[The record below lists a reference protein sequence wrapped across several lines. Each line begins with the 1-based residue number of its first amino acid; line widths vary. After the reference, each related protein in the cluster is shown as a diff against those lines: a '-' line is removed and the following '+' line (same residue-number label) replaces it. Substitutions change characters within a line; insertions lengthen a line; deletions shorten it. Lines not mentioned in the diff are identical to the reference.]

1 MTVLDAILA
10 RKRLDVAARKE
21 QRPLEV
27 LKEGLGKSERDFYQ
41 ALAAPGLG
49 LIAELKRKSPSKGMI
64 REDWDPEGI
73 ARIYDTHASA
83 ISVLC
88 DTPFF
93 GGGHEI
99 LCRVRPSTHLPLLC
113 KDFIED
119 PYQIY
124 EARAF
129 GADAVLLMASV
140 LSPEKIEEYLGI
152 VRSLG
157 MEALVE
163 VHNEKELEGVL
174 STSARIVGVNNRD
187 LKTLAVDPENVFRL
201 GAKIKPRLLVAE
213 SGFLSSEEVEAVRGF
228 ADAALIGT
236 AIMGAPDIEG
246 KIKELGW

>member
-1 MTVLDAILA
+1 MTVLDTILA
-10 RKRLDVAARKE
+10 QKRLDVALRKE
-21 QRPLEV
+21 NRPLET
-27 LKEGLGKSERDFYQ
+27 LKEGLAKSERDFYG

-64 REDWDPEGI
+64 REEWDPEGI
-73 ARIYDTHASA
+73 ARIYDAHASA

-99 LCRVRPSTHLPLLC
+99 LARVRPLTHIPLLC

-119 PYQIY
+119 PYQLY

-140 LSPEKIEEYLGI
+140 LSPARIEEFLGI

-157 MEALVE
+157 MDALVE
-163 VHNEKELEGVL
+163 VHNEEELMGVL
-174 STSARIVGVNNRD
+174 STTTRIVGVNNRD
-187 LKTLAVDPENVFRL
+187 LKTLTIDSENVFRL

-236 AIMGAPDIEG
+236 AIMGAPDIGG